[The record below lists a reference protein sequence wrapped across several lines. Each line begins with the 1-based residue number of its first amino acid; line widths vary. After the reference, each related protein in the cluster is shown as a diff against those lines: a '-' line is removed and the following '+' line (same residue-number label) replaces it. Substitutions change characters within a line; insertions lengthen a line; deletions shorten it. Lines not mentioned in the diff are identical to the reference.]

1 MAAPPKDDTEVT
13 KWLQENGADEFIDE
27 FYKDGYYDLADV
39 SEQAIDKLVEQ
50 AGTARRLIRSLARLP
65 RTPKGDPIAAPEL
78 PPGTQFDLSTPEL
91 TSLDGSIKFEL
102 PYALS
107 TEAASSAITS
117 PHSLELED
125 WIIIARNAQL
135 LYGYQMDSPTPRRA
149 RRPVLL
155 WKVPA
160 TTDFVRAEHLQAQV
174 TSELTYTEQTAS
186 YARNGFSSQSA
197 KAGFPFGA
205 ASFERSWR
213 EREGSSSYH
222 KLLHLTGIWRY
233 PRARLYLERCTAVNP
248 EFVAAV
254 QAALAS
260 SDQFVALS
268 RVFEEYGH
276 AVANEV
282 LLGGQLYFQHKR
294 EAHGSVV
301 ETAVENTIKAA
312 VSAKVGTELG
322 NVDASGGAAFQDGSA
337 QKVTAHELAER
348 VSFEGFGG
356 DTTLVSNPSR
366 WADTVKDPKL
376 WAVIANDQVVPTTSL
391 LDAKLRDQVEG
402 IWKKA
407 PRPELALDGRVV
419 TIA

>member
-27 FYKDGYYDLADV
+27 FYKDGYYDLVDV

-50 AGTARRLIRSLARLP
+50 AGTARRLARALAKLNEP
-65 RTPKGDPIAAPEL
+65 PAAPTQEAE
-78 PPGTQFDLSTPEL
+78 PP
-91 TSLDGSIKFEL
+91 SLEGSIKFEL

-125 WIIIARNAQL
+125 WMIIARNAQL

-233 PRARLYLERCTAVNP
+233 PRARLYLERCTAVTP

-276 AVANEV
+276 AVA
-282 LLGGQLYFQHKR
+282 
-294 EAHGSVV
+294 
-301 ETAVENTIKAA
+301 
-312 VSAKVGTELG
+312 
-322 NVDASGGAAFQDGSA
+322 
-337 QKVTAHELAER
+337 
-348 VSFEGFGG
+348 
-356 DTTLVSNPSR
+356 
-366 WADTVKDPKL
+366 
-376 WAVIANDQVVPTTSL
+376 
-391 LDAKLRDQVEG
+391 
-402 IWKKA
+402 
-407 PRPELALDGRVV
+407 
-419 TIA
+419 